1 MLRNL
6 LLRRSLAAAVLLLV
20 VSSTVPAHARYGY
33 THVNTWVAYHHRVAG
48 REGYRNTLRVWAP
61 VAGSTRRV
69 IWSIK
74 NPGAVIPKIHSVTFN
89 GCDDG
94 NGFRFHYLTPSGK
107 DVSWRVT
114 HDGYEAPA
122 KPHHR
127 AWLNIR
133 IRSTVADRSYTCV
146 LSGLGNG
153 PASSANIVKVAVHS

>member
-1 MLRNL
+1 MTGP
-6 LLRRSLAAAVLLLV
+6 RRSLVSIVLLLAV
-20 VSSTVPAHARYGY
+20 MAVALPAHARYGY

-48 REGYRNTLRVWAP
+48 REGYRNMLRVWAP

-69 IWSIK
+69 IWSIY
-74 NPGAVIPKIHSVTFN
+74 NPGTVIPHIHSVTFN

-94 NGFRFHYLTPSGK
+94 NGFRFRYLTPSGK
-107 DVSWRVT
+107 DVSWRMT
-114 HDGYEAPA
+114 HDGYEAAA

-153 PASSANIVKVAVHS
+153 PASSANIVNVAVHS